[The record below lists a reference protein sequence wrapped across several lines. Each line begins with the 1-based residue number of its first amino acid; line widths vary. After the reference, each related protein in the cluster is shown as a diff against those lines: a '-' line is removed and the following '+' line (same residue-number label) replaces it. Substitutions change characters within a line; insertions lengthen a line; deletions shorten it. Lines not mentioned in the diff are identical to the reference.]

1 MAEPAIRRLGTFL
14 ADLTHDK
21 PPDQIHQEILD
32 RLRDPEQELDHRLAG
47 IYLHVKD
54 FVPIWT
60 AIRNGASLP
69 ASSWET
75 VVLPA
80 VVHFS
85 PPQHLKS
92 HLEAVTSL
100 FLNARGNREIAMEP
114 TPAPVYEPEPV
125 SLLDSIFDDDIV
137 DIDKIGKA
145 DRKPMPDR
153 KPVPVAAS
161 VKPRRRWVPQA
172 AAVAIVALA
181 GVAIWTSG
189 PDDKP
194 GGTSFAGLPKRPPVT
209 VPTEPSASPSAEPQA
224 SGSPVPGPVPG
235 STTTTPAAPP
245 QSGPPSRIPGA
256 PTGLSASN
264 IDGNSVTLSWRAPAP
279 STNVAYYKIFQDGAA
294 IGQLTGTTDDAVN
307 LRPATTYTFV
317 VRAYNQTGEQSPP
330 SNSLT
335 VSTVAPALVFDVPSS
350 VAFGS
355 SFGLGGS
362 GWLCSDVTIS
372 IAGEPVEIGKVD
384 EYNSFDAQIT
394 VRELYGSPGWVDI
407 LNSSQSIHLTPGD
420 WTLTASCPGG
430 QSKFATLTVTAVP
443 AVTVSPS
450 EPPPT

>member
-1 MAEPAIRRLGTFL
+1 MADPAIRRLGTFL
-14 ADLTHDK
+14 ADLTQDK
-21 PPDQIHQEILD
+21 PPDQIHQDIVD

-60 AIRNGASLP
+60 AIRNGVSLP
-69 ASSWET
+69 ASAWET

-85 PPQHLKS
+85 LPHHLKS
-92 HLEAVTSL
+92 HLESATSL
-100 FLNARGNREIAMEP
+100 FLNARGSREIGVDP
-114 TPAPVYEPEPV
+114 TPAPVYDPEPV
-125 SLLDSIFDDDIV
+125 SLLDSIFDDE
-137 DIDKIGKA
+137 IDSVGKVGRGPA
-145 DRKPMPDR
+145 PDPQ
-153 KPVPVAAS
+153 PVPIMVR
-161 VKPRRRWVPQA
+161 PRTRRRWVPQA

-189 PDDKP
+189 GADREP

-209 VPTEPSASPSAEPQA
+209 VPSDPSASPSAEPQGSA
-224 SGSPVPGPVPG
+224 SPVPVPVPG
-235 STTTTPAAPP
+235 TSTAPGVP
-245 QSGPPSRIPGA
+245 QQPGMPSRIPGA

-264 IDGNSVTLSWRAPAP
+264 IDRNSLTLAWSAPANAA
-279 STNVAYYKIFQDGAA
+279 TVAYYKIFQDGAV

-317 VRAYNQTGEQSPP
+317 VRAYNQAGEQSPP

-335 VSTVAPALVFDVPSS
+335 VSTTTPVLVFDVPTS
-350 VAFGS
+350 VPFGS
-355 SFGLGGS
+355 SFGVGGS
-362 GWLCSDVTIS
+362 GWLCTDVTIY

-394 VRELYGSPGWVDI
+394 VSERYGSPGWVDI
-407 LNSSQSIHLTPGD
+407 LNSGESIHLVPQD
-420 WTLTASCPGG
+420 WTMTASCPGG
-430 QSKFATLTVTAVP
+430 QSRFATLTVTAVP
-443 AVTVSPS
+443 MATAAPS
-450 EPPPT
+450 EPPPD